1 MNILTLVCCR
11 RTCVPPGNRGWR
23 DTAVRRLPRLVH
35 WDRRGVRRAPCTD
48 DSADKVLGQR
58 APHRWDFT
66 WGTMMSVPHHSVLIT
81 KNMGPSTQLF
91 HPHRLCTFCLNSFL
105 IMLRVLLLFYVG
117 FWKLNAPTVAGIG
130 RCSLILT
137 LNLKMSLSSPVIQQP
152 FLRLLWVSL

>member
-1 MNILTLVCCR
+1 MGQTR
-11 RTCVPPGNRGWR
+11 GAPG
-23 DTAVRRLPRLVH
+23 TTPA
-35 WDRRGVRRAPCTD
+35 
-48 DSADKVLGQR
+48 DSADKVPGQR
-58 APHRWDFT
+58 APHRWDLT
-66 WGTMMSVPHHSVLIT
+66 WGTMMSVPRHSVLIT

-152 FLRLLWVSL
+152 FLRLLWFLCKQNLCLHMLEAKRLLHLHTTSRHQAWAGG